1 MGRGRK
7 TSFFIYLEIQYAKT
21 DYKNEIYAKNWI
33 RRTWT
38 KKVNGQSQRSGQR
51 PGQRWRPLTGEWCQQ
66 MTWRWWRHL
75 GLMSVGEHLA
85 RAGAWES
92 LTARGGAWASVQNL
106 LAARDGTWE
115 LRWWLGFHERVDRWR
130 KILVVPAKTQ
140 SEQGSR
146 RRWSGSGLETL
157 NDGGCRS
164 GTRDD
169 DWNASEV

>member
-21 DYKNEIYAKNWI
+21 DCKNEIYAKNWI

-75 GLMSVGEHLA
+75 GLTSAGETWCVMA
-85 RAGAWES
+85 RDGSRRRVEHVSFCAES
-92 LTARGGAWASVQNL
+92 FGGAWQL
-106 LAARDGTWE
+106 
-115 LRWWLGFHERVDRWR
+115 WWWSGFHERVDWRR

-146 RRWSGSGLETL
+146 RRRSGSGLETL

-169 DWNASEV
+169 DWNVSEV